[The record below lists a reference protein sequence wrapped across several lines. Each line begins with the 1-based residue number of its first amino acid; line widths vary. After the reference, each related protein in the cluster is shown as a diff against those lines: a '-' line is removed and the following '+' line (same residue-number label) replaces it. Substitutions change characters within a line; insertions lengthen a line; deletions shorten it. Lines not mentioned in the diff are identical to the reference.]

1 MDDLVGQRLG
11 SYELRE
17 AVRRG
22 GMSTVYKAWQPSLDR
37 WVAVKVLAR
46 PGDPQFARRFQLEAR
61 SIARLQHPNIIPI
74 YDYGEQDGQLYLVV
88 AYVESGR
95 TLADLVGEPMEPVRA
110 VELTMH
116 FLAGLG
122 YAHERGIIHRDVK
135 PSNILLPSP
144 VWPMLADFGIAKLL
158 SSEQTR
164 LTQQG
169 LVVGTAAYMAPE
181 QAFGLEVDARTDLYA
196 SGIVFYEMVTGRVPF
211 EADTPVAALMKQAYE
226 EPPPPREVNPDL
238 PAEAERILLRALAK
252 QPDDRYGSAAEMTD
266 ELRAVLADLQA
277 PPSARQAELLFTTYQ
292 AGVRAFN
299 AGRWDEALGHL
310 TRVSAQ
316 DPGYEDVEAMLEAV
330 VEARERHGSRPKAGA
345 PAAPVP
351 PAASV
356 PPAAGP
362 AAAPAAPAANT
373 PAAPAAEAPA
383 IPAAAPP
390 APAAEAPP
398 APVAAPPP
406 APAAEAPVAP
416 AEAPPA
422 PVAEAPAA
430 PAAGKPTPPVPAAEA
445 PTPAVAPPAEGA
457 RAPERPGPP
466 PGGRRARWRWPVVG
480 AAGLVVV
487 VLLAFLVPRWLDRG
501 GASGSGRWTRIADL
515 PAPLEGAGVAS
526 FGGRLWVAGGLGP
539 SEGRPLL
546 QIVHRYD
553 PGNGKWE
560 LGPLLPTP
568 VSHAALVSNGN
579 SLYLLGGLGPAGSV
593 ANVYRLDL
601 GSDDWGRDVPLP
613 QPRGAG
619 AAVWDGSRI
628 VFAGGV
634 RPDHKAASEVW
645 ALEQGRWRLIGK
657 LQRAREKL
665 AATTDGFGTAWFLAG
680 RDPTLSKQELG
691 VVDIAQ
697 STGVR
702 ASDRQVAPLQG
713 APAVWWPLAGVCL
726 LGGQGPSGFTAEVKC
741 LDDQGRGRQLP
752 PLSQARAGLGAAV
765 LGDAV
770 YAVGGYGPGF
780 HGTGVSEAYR
790 LDTGS

>member
-1 MDDLVGQRLG
+1 MGDLVGQRLG

-37 WVAVKVLAR
+37 WVAVKVLSH
-46 PGDPQFARRFQLEAR
+46 PGDPQFAARFQLEAR

-122 YAHERGIIHRDVK
+122 YAHERGIVHRDVK

-158 SSEQTR
+158 SSDQTQ

-181 QAFGLEVDARTDLYA
+181 QAFGLKVDARTDLYA

-226 EPPPPREVNPDL
+226 EPPPPRELNPDL

-277 PPSARQAELLFTTYQ
+277 PPSTSQAELLAITYE
-292 AGVRAFN
+292 AGMRAFS

-310 TRVSAQ
+310 TRVSAE

-330 VEARERHGSRPKAGA
+330 VEARERGGSRPKTGA
-345 PAAPVP
+345 PAARVP
-351 PAASV
+351 PASGQAVAPAAPAASAPV
-356 PPAAGP
+356 APAGAPPAAGAPPP
-362 AAAPAAPAANT
+362 AAGAPPARPARAPAAPAANAT
-373 PAAPAAEAPA
+373 GPPAAPAAEAPA
-383 IPAAAPP
+383 
-390 APAAEAPP
+390 
-398 APVAAPPP
+398 
-406 APAAEAPVAP
+406 
-416 AEAPPA
+416 
-422 PVAEAPAA
+422 AEAPAVSV
-430 PAAGKPTPPVPAAEA
+430 AGRPTPPVPAAEA

-480 AAGLVVV
+480 AAGVVVV
-487 VLLAFLVPRWLDRG
+487 VLLTLLVPRWLDRG
-501 GASGSGRWTRIADL
+501 GASASGRWAKIADL

-526 FGGRLWVAGGLGP
+526 FGGRLWVAGGVSPG
-539 SEGRPLL
+539 EGRPLL
-546 QIVHRYD
+546 QIVHVYD
-553 PGNGKWE
+553 PGTGKWE

-568 VSHAALVSNGN
+568 VSHAALVSTGN
-579 SLYLLGGLGPAGSV
+579 SLYLLGGLTGSGSV
-593 ANVYRLDL
+593 PTVFRLDL
-601 GSDDWGRDVPLP
+601 GRKNWERDVPLP

-619 AAVWDGSRI
+619 AAAWDGSRI
-628 VFAGGV
+628 VFGGGV

-645 ALEQGRWRLIGK
+645 ALEQGSWRLIGK
-657 LQRAREKL
+657 LQKAREKL
-665 AATTDGFGTAWFLAG
+665 AATTDGFGTVWFLAG
-680 RDPTLSKQELG
+680 RDPTLSRQELG
-691 VVDIAQ
+691 LVDVAQ

-713 APAVWWPLAGVCL
+713 APAVWWPQAGVCL

-752 PLSQARAGLGAAV
+752 PLGQARAGLGAAV
-765 LGDAV
+765 VGDTV
-770 YAVGGYGPGF
+770 YAVGGYGSGF
-780 HGTGVSEAYR
+780 HGTGASEAFR